1 MKVSK
6 REKVMLLVLVLI
18 LAGVAYYMFF
28 IKKHQAEM
36 EELRSNL
43 ELERERKSAMQFILL
58 QSKKLDLEIEEMEKE
73 IKKLSKDKYASFVQE
88 NQTVLVRR
96 LSRDTGLKIRSMT
109 FEEESMTMDEVS
121 PGYTQKKQEEAEK
134 AAAEKNAGVNVTSTT
149 DAEAAGDGTDTTG
162 QEETPPTEPEDSG
175 PPKVVDSLSVVVD
188 FDGTYEQV
196 DAYLKKIAGYEKKI
210 VVTNLSFNSQVDG
223 KQDGMM
229 TIRFFAIKDLEDMIK
244 KTEENY
250 FADNFVRV
258 DPKTAYV
265 PYPGYVILSPEGS
278 EQGGKTPAG
287 EVSPSSPSS
296 PSGPISFPY
305 PDPGTTTEGDTKR
318 VRLDSFEKFDVFFVG
333 NNSDV
338 YGGVRLSSLAN
349 DMANSVRLNY
359 DFFNPAVK
367 NRASMVFDKNKKII
381 YENVTSLNFDLY
393 ASKSVGENK
402 IGITVMD
409 SSGKET
415 DFYIEG
421 SYKKEKWQKMSINLK
436 SDLKYPIMLK
446 SVFVEGDG
454 IYQSVKGNIH
464 IDNMSYTTE

>member
-6 REKVMLLVLVLI
+6 REKIMLLVLVLI

-28 IKKHQAEM
+28 VKKHRAEM
-36 EELRSNL
+36 EELQSNL
-43 ELERERKSAMQFILL
+43 ELERERKSVMQMVLL

-73 IKKLSKDKYASFVQE
+73 IKNLSKDKYASFVQE

-96 LSRDTGLKIRSMT
+96 LSRDTGLKIKSMT
-109 FEEESMTMDEVS
+109 FEETSMTMDEVS

-134 AAAEKNAGVNVTSTT
+134 AAAEANAGVNVTSST
-149 DAEAAGDGTDTTG
+149 DAEPAGDGTDAAS
-162 QEETPPTEPEDSG
+162 QEQAPPTEPEDSG
-175 PPKVVDSLSVVVD
+175 PPKEVDSLSVVVD

-210 VVTNLSFNSQVDG
+210 VVSNLSFNSQVEG
-223 KQDGMM
+223 KQDGTM
-229 TIRFFAIKDLEDMIK
+229 TIRFFAIRDLEDMIK

-265 PYPGYVILSPEGS
+265 PYPGYVILSEEGS
-278 EQGGKTPAG
+278 EGGKSPFD
-287 EVSPSSPSS
+287 ESSPSSPSS

-305 PDPGTTTEGDTKR
+305 PDPGKTTEGDTKR

-381 YENVTSLNFDLY
+381 YENVSSVNFDLY

-415 DFYIEG
+415 DFYIDG
-421 SYKKEKWQKMSINLK
+421 SYKKEKWQKLSINLK
-436 SDLKYPIMLK
+436 TELKYPIMLK

-454 IYQSVKGNIH
+454 IYQSVKGDIH